1 MKKILITGINSYV
14 GNSFENWVVHRYKNY
29 SIDKI
34 SLRKS
39 DWVNLDFSK
48 YDVILHVAGIAHVST
63 KENMKD
69 LYYKIN
75 RDLTERIAKKAK
87 NENVKQFIFLSSII
101 VYGKE
106 NGTININTVPNPDN
120 FYGESKLQAEKL
132 IQSLHSENFRVAIVR
147 PPMIYGKGSKG
158 NFQKLSKL
166 ASIVPFFPQINNHRS
181 MLHIDNL
188 SEFLVTLIKNQDS
201 GIYFPQNREY
211 INTTDLVSTICV
223 IKGKKVYLTRA
234 FNPLIFMFL
243 KKSNILSKMF
253 GDLKYDL
260 NMSVYKEDY
269 ICRDYLTSIRL
280 TEMENESE
288 N

>member
-1 MKKILITGINSYV
+1 LKKILITGISSYV
-14 GNSFENWVVHRYKNY
+14 GNSFEDWVVQKYKNY
-29 SIDKI
+29 SIDKV

-39 DWVNLDFSK
+39 NWMNMNFSD

-63 KENMKD
+63 NNNMKD

-106 NGTININTVPNPDN
+106 NGTINIDTVPNPDN

-132 IQSLHSENFRVAIVR
+132 IQSLDSESFRVAIVR
-147 PPMIYGKGSKG
+147 PPMIYGRGSKG
-158 NFQKLSKL
+158 NFKKLSKL
-166 ASIVPFFPQINNHRS
+166 ASILPIFPEINNRRS

-188 SEFLVTLIKNQDS
+188 SEFLFALIKNQDS

-211 INTTDLVSTICV
+211 INTTDLVTTICR
-223 IKGKKVYLTRA
+223 IKGKKIYVTRA
-234 FNPLIFMFL
+234 FNPLILLFL
-243 KKSNILSKMF
+243 NKSNILSKMF

-269 ICRDYLTSIRL
+269 ICRDFLTSIRL